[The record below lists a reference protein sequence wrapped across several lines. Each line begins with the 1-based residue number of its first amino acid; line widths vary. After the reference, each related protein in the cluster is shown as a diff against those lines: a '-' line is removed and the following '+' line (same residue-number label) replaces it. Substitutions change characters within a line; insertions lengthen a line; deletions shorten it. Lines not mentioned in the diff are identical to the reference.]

1 MYLYGRQDKKAL
13 NMMILEVLEQYT
25 DRDHRLTQQ
34 KIVDL
39 LEKTM
44 AFHVRGRRLRI
55 ILCSWEKW
63 GMRFP
68 WRAVSSLN
76 HACLTMQN

>member
-25 DRDHRLTQQ
+25 DSDHRLTQQ

-44 AFHVRGRRLRI
+44 AFHVRGSLR
-55 ILCSWEKW
+55 
-63 GMRFP
+63 MR
-68 WRAVSSLN
+68 N
-76 HACLTMQN
+76 